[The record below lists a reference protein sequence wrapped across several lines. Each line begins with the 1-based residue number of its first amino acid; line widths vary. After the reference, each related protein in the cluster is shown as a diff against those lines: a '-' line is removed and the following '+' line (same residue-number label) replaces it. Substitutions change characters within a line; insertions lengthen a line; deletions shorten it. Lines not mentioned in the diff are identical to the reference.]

1 MKKSGKQIVMGNWRL
16 RQMRDKNET
25 YQCAKNKI
33 IIAETE
39 RLLETIGD
47 MVMLLRATRL

>member
-1 MKKSGKQIVMGNWRL
+1 
-16 RQMRDKNET
+16 MRDKNET
-25 YQCAKNKI
+25 YQCVKNKI

-47 MVMLLRATRL
+47 MVMLLKVAKL

>member
-1 MKKSGKQIVMGNWRL
+1 
-16 RQMRDKNET
+16 MRDKNET
-25 YQCAKNKI
+25 YQCMKNKI

-47 MVMLLRATRL
+47 ILNQ